1 MACAC
6 SYLMKT
12 RFSLP
17 AGIVLACAGVAASVA
32 PLAAQNQTISSATN
46 QSFIVGDSSTAASA
60 MTITDNQGSFNPG
73 HDIYIVIPAA
83 LSMIWDNTV
92 TTVTIT
98 GSAAAKV
105 STTPTYTSNSCVQL
119 SLLAKFVAGD
129 QIVVSGLKFN
139 SFTAAGG
146 PASLTLGLK
155 ACNSTVAT
163 DDKTKTIAAKVY
175 AVSVSPH
182 GTTASQLPSNGTNY
196 TVAFTVSNTGNGY
209 TSYDLLT
216 SRRPGMVITTV
227 SITGTGVT
235 QGGNP
240 DSARIANVLAG
251 SPVTATVTYSVG
263 NVAGGSVDTL
273 VFKARAVGSSATA
286 DTGKMTLTV
295 VRPSMSVAKSVN
307 PTGTRPPGTDL
318 TYAMTIT
325 NVGTTSAASVVL
337 VDTLRS
343 TVQFKVG
350 SVSNS
355 LPAGVAV
362 IVDYSND
369 GGATW
374 TYAPASGACS
384 APAGYDRCVNRLR
397 WRLQNPLSSTA
408 PDNTGTLQFVAQI
421 R

>member
-1 MACAC
+1 
-6 SYLMKT
+6 
-12 RFSLP
+12 
-17 AGIVLACAGVAASVA
+17 
-32 PLAAQNQTISSATN
+32 
-46 QSFIVGDSSTAASA
+46 
-60 MTITDNQGSFNPG
+60 
-73 HDIYIVIPAA
+73 
-83 LSMIWDNTV
+83 
-92 TTVTIT
+92 
-98 GSAAAKV
+98 
-105 STTPTYTSNSCVQL
+105 
-119 SLLAKFVAGD
+119 
-129 QIVVSGLKFN
+129 
-139 SFTAAGG
+139 
-146 PASLTLGLK
+146 
-155 ACNSTVAT
+155 
-163 DDKTKTIAAKVY
+163 
-175 AVSVSPH
+175 
-182 GTTASQLPSNGTNY
+182 
-196 TVAFTVSNTGNGY
+196 
-209 TSYDLLT
+209 LLT

>member
-1 MACAC
+1 MRTPLVYRVVIA
-6 SYLMKT
+6 
-12 RFSLP
+12 
-17 AGIVLACAGVAASVA
+17 LACVGIAGS
-32 PLAAQNQTISSATN
+32 PLAAQNQTISSAAN
-46 QSFIVGDSSTAASA
+46 QTFIVGDSSTAASA
-60 MTITDNQGSFNPG
+60 MTITDNQGGFNPG

-92 TTVTIT
+92 TTATIT
-98 GSAAAKV
+98 GSGAAKV
-105 STTPTYTSNSCVQL
+105 STTPTYMSSCVQL
-119 SLLAKFVAGD
+119 TVLAKFAAGD
-129 QIVVSGLKFN
+129 QIVVSGLKFT

-146 PASLTLGLK
+146 PAGLTLGLK
-155 ACNSTVAT
+155 TCNSTVAT

-175 AVSVSPH
+175 GVSVSPH
-182 GTTASQLPSNGTNY
+182 STTASQLPSNGTNY
-196 TVAFTVSNTGNGY
+196 TVAFTVSNTGNGS
-209 TSYDLLT
+209 TSYDLLA
-216 SRRPGMVITTV
+216 SKRPGTVITTV

-240 DSARIANVLAG
+240 DSARMANVLAG
-251 SPVTATVTYSVG
+251 NPVTATVTYSVG
-263 NVAGGSVDTL
+263 NVAAGSLDTV
-273 VFKARAVGSSATA
+273 VFKARAVGSSATV

-295 VRPSMSVAKSVN
+295 IRPSMTIAKAVS
-307 PTGTRPPGTDL
+307 PTGTRAPGTDL
-318 TYAMTIT
+318 SYAMTIT

-355 LPAGVAV
+355 LPAGMTV

-374 TYAPASGACS
+374 TYVPVSGACS
-384 APAGYDRCVNRLR
+384 APANYDRCVNRVR
-397 WRLQNPLSSTA
+397 WRLQNPLSSLP
-408 PDNTGTLQFVAQI
+408 PDNTGTLQFVARI

>member
-1 MACAC
+1 M
-6 SYLMKT
+6 
-12 RFSLP
+12 
-17 AGIVLACAGVAASVA
+17 
-32 PLAAQNQTISSATN
+32 
-46 QSFIVGDSSTAASA
+46 
-60 MTITDNQGSFNPG
+60 
-73 HDIYIVIPAA
+73 
-83 LSMIWDNTV
+83 
-92 TTVTIT
+92 
-98 GSAAAKV
+98 
-105 STTPTYTSNSCVQL
+105 
-119 SLLAKFVAGD
+119 
-129 QIVVSGLKFN
+129 
-139 SFTAAGG
+139 
-146 PASLTLGLK
+146 
-155 ACNSTVAT
+155 AT

-175 AVSVSPH
+175 GVSVSPH

-196 TVAFTVSNTGNGY
+196 TVAFTVSNTGNGS
-209 TSYDLLT
+209 TRYDLLT
-216 SRRPGMVITTV
+216 SKRPGTVITTV

-240 DSARIANVLAG
+240 DSARTANVLAG
-251 SPVTATVTYSVG
+251 NPVTATVTYSVG